1 MPFTIEQIENTSN
14 AAIELHFNRGKI
26 VSQSLQNKP
35 LLDALMAKEKS
46 FPGGKDAIT
55 GTVKGTYTTTIQGFS
70 SDDQVSYGNPANIKK
85 WTVPWKL
92 IHAGIKF
99 TMHEL
104 LQNGI
109 RVVDTTDGSSVSPAS
124 DAEKIALA
132 NVYDDKLEDMQEGTD
147 RGMNSMFWN
156 DGTQDADLVPGV
168 RSFIVDDPTA
178 STVVAGIDQGANTWW
193 RNRASLALSTSDAS
207 AQVVV
212 AKLQKEWRQL
222 RRYGGNPTL
231 WLAGS
236 DFIEWM
242 EKELRSKGNYTLE
255 GWTSKGKTDAGM
267 ADISFKGNQIQ
278 YDPTLDDMSRA
289 KYLYVMDPKH
299 IYPMAIS
306 GESMKKH
313 NPARPEDRYAFYKAV
328 TWVGGLAVDQRNC
341 HGVYSIA

>member
-1 MPFTIEQIENTSN
+1 MPFTLEQIENTSN
-14 AAIELHFNRGKI
+14 AAIELHFQRGKI
-26 VSQSLQNKP
+26 VSQTIQDKP
-35 LLDALMAKEKS
+35 LLDALMAKEKT
-46 FPGGKDAIT
+46 FPGGKDNIT
-55 GTVKGTYTTTIQGFS
+55 GTVKGVYTTSIQGFEN
-70 SDDQVSYGNPANIKK
+70 DDQVSYGNPANIKK

-109 RVVDTTDGSSVSPAS
+109 KVVDTQDGSSVAPAS
-124 DAEKIALA
+124 EAEKVALA
-132 NVYDDKLEDMQEGTD
+132 NVYDDKLEDMQEGVD
-147 RGMNSMFWN
+147 RGMNEMFWN
-156 DGTQDADLVPGV
+156 DGTQDSSLVPGI
-168 RSFIVDDPTA
+168 RSFVVDDPTD
-178 STVVAGIDQGANTWW
+178 SVVVAGIDQGANTWW
-193 RNRASLALSTSDAS
+193 RNRASLALTASTASD
-207 AQVVV
+207 QNVIN
-212 AKLQKEWRQL
+212 KLQTEYRQL
-222 RRYGGNPTL
+222 RRYGGNPKL

-236 DFIEWM
+236 DMIEWL

-267 ADISFKGNQIQ
+267 ADISFKNNTIQ

-289 KYLYVMDPKH
+289 KYLYVLDTRFV
-299 IYPMAIS
+299 YPMAIE

-328 TWVGGLAVDQRNC
+328 TWVGGLAVTRRNV

>member
-14 AAIELHFNRGKI
+14 AALEMHFQKGKI
-26 VSQSLQNKP
+26 VSQALQDKP
-35 LLDALMAKEKS
+35 LLDAMMSKEKT

-55 GTVKGTYTTTIQGFS
+55 GTVKGVYTTSIQGFEN
-70 SDDQVSYGNPANIKK
+70 DDQVSYGNPANIKK
-85 WTVPWKL
+85 YTYPWKL

-109 RVVDTTDGSSVSPAS
+109 KVVDTQDGSSVSPAS
-124 DAEKIALA
+124 EAEKIQLA
-132 NVYDDKLEDMQEGTD
+132 NIYQDKLEDMQEGVD
-147 RGMNSMFWN
+147 RGMNEMFWK
-156 DGTQDADLVPGV
+156 DGAQDAALVPGV
-168 RSFIVDDPTA
+168 RSFVVDDPTA
-178 STVVAGIDQGANTWW
+178 ASVVGGIDQVANTWW

-242 EKELRSKGNYTLE
+242 EKELRAKGNYTLE
-255 GWTSKGKTDAGM
+255 GWNYARNTDAGM
-267 ADISFKGNQIQ
+267 ADISFKGNKVQ
-278 YDPTLDDMSRA
+278 YDPSLDDMSRA
-289 KYLYVMDPKH
+289 KYLYVLDPKH
-299 IYPMAIS
+299 IFPMAID

-313 NPARPEDRYAFYKAV
+313 SPARPEDRYAFYKAV
-328 TWVGGLAVDQRNC
+328 TWVGGLVCNKRNC